1 MNEAIG
7 AVLPLAVGVALSPV
21 PIIAVILML
30 VSRRARSNGPAFIL
44 GWLVGLAI
52 VGVIVLAVAGP
63 GNASDDGDPAT
74 WVGVLKL
81 VLGAL
86 LVLIAVKQ
94 WRGRPAEGEQPP
106 MPKWMGAI
114 DGFTPPKALGAGVLL
129 SGLNPKN
136 LLLAV
141 GAGAAVAQTGIPG
154 GQQAIAY
161 GVFAV
166 LGTVGVA
173 IPVVIYFALGD
184 RAPEVLGRL
193 QTWMGRHNAVIMAV
207 LCLVIGVKLV
217 GDGIA
222 AF

>member
-1 MNEAIG
+1 MKEAIG
-7 AVLPLAVGVALSPV
+7 AVLPLALGVSLSPV
-21 PIIAVILML
+21 PIMAVILML
-30 VSRRARSNGPAFIL
+30 VSRRARTNGPAFIV

-52 VGVIVLAVAGP
+52 IGVIVLAVAGP
-63 GNASDDGDPAT
+63 GDASDDGDPAT

-86 LVLIAVKQ
+86 LVLVAVKQ
-94 WRGRPAEGEQPP
+94 WRGRPAEGEQPT

-114 DGFTPPKALGAGVLL
+114 DAFTPVKALGAGVLL

-141 GAGAAVAQTGIPG
+141 AAGAAVAQTGIPG

-173 IPVVIYFALGD
+173 IPVGIYFALG
-184 RAPEVLGRL
+184 
-193 QTWMGRHNAVIMAV
+193 
-207 LCLVIGVKLV
+207 
-217 GDGIA
+217 
-222 AF
+222 